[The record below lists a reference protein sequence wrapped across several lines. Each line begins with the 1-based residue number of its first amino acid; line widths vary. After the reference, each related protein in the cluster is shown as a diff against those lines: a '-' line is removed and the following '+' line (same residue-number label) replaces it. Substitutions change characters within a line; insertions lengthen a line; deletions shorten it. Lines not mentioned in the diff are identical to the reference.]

1 MHQKDITR
9 KQARKYLTEHFMFLG
24 LSDKGS
30 ASSDSVGRFS
40 RNIPC
45 IIPHIHKKDS
55 SSCQSEETKEQTRK
69 FGSWPAETTW
79 QDIREYLMIKA

>member
-1 MHQKDITR
+1 
-9 KQARKYLTEHFMFLG
+9 MFLG

-40 RNIPC
+40 RNIPY
-45 IIPHIHKKDS
+45 IIPHINTKDESLCS
-55 SSCQSEETKEQTRK
+55 SQETKEKKRK

-79 QDIREYLMIKA
+79 LDIREYL